1 MARYQIIVSY
11 DGTNFY
17 GSQRQGLK
25 RTVQGELEK
34 ALTRIGWAGKSI
46 LMAGRTDTGVHAS
59 GQVAA
64 FDLDWNHEL
73 FRLLK
78 AINSHLPEDL
88 VVREISPVA
97 ASFHPRFDAVS
108 RTYRYCLFTSG
119 IRNPLRERYAW
130 RVWPEPQFQLLEK
143 AAAMTRGV
151 RNYAAF
157 GAPTRPGGHTIR
169 DVIQSGWQRDQGEL
183 IFEITANAFLYHMVR
198 RVTFI
203 HVRIGQ
209 GLVSLMDYQQALE
222 NGKSLSPGLA
232 APQGLTL
239 VEVNYPPG
247 SDTLAIN

>member
-34 ALTRIGWAGKSI
+34 ALTHIGWAGKSI

-64 FDLDWNHEL
+64 FDHDWNHDQ

-78 AINSHLPEDL
+78 AMNSHLPEDL

-119 IRNPLRERYAW
+119 IRDPLQERYAW
-130 RVWPEPQFQLLEK
+130 RVWPAITSPASMAEVWQGTHDFSS
-143 AAAMTRGV
+143 
-151 RNYAAF
+151 F
-157 GAPTRPGGHTIR
+157 GSPTSSLGSTIR
-169 DVIQSGWQRDQGEL
+169 SVKKSTWKQHDDEW
-183 IFEITANAFLYHMVR
+183 IFEIEADAFLYRMVR
-198 RVTFI
+198 R
-203 HVRIGQ
+203 
-209 GLVSLMDYQQALE
+209 LVYVQVAAARGRVDVNDIKVALDGE
-222 NGKSLSPGLA
+222 PEEKERAKHKLPAGLA
-232 APQGLTL
+232 APNGLSL
-239 VEVNYPPG
+239 IHVKY
-247 SDTLAIN
+247 DDQD